1 MDNSVREYLK
11 DNIYDLSL
19 FYIIDNYVLDEDFI
33 VRYILNPNYQLT
45 EDEEKIDLQY
55 LINNEN
61 LNKYLNMEDIQ
72 EGYDIIYKNKSFKN
86 YKLKKINRDSDL
98 DSIDDFEYV
107 SNK

>member
-86 YKLKKINRDSDL
+86 YKLKKNRDSDL